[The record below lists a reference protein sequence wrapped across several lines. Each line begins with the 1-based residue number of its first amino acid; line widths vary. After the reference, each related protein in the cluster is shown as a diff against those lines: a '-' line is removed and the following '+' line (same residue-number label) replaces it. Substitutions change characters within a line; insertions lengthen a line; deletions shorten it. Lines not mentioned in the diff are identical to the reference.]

1 MTSTQSLDKKP
12 WLKHVG
18 KLRHL
23 RQETKRINRI
33 IERHT
38 EKIDKAMWR

>member
-1 MTSTQSLDKKP
+1 MTVTRSLNKKP
-12 WLKHVG
+12 WLKYLG

-23 RQETKRINRI
+23 RKETKGINRI

>member
-12 WLKHVG
+12 WLKYLG
-18 KLRHL
+18 KLRYL
-23 RQETKRINRI
+23 RQETKRINRV

-38 EKIDKAMWR
+38 EEIDKAMWR